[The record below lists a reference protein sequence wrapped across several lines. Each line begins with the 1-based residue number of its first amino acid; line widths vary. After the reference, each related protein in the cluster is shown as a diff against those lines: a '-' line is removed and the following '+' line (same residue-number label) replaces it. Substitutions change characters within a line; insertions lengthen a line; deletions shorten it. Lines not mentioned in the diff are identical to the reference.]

1 MRAQAAV
8 DYFTIV
14 SVALLILIPLSLYV
28 NQLLSGYRDD
38 TRISLARDIVK
49 KLGESADWVYSQGP
63 PAKLTLENIYIPER
77 IEETSLDNNM
87 ILFRIKTSA
96 GISDVYY
103 ETVPPLDGSIPS
115 KAGYY
120 QISLTAYENN
130 VTINVV

>member
-14 SVALLILIPLSLYV
+14 SVALLILIPLILYI
-28 NQLLSGYRDD
+28 NQLLTGYRDD
-38 TRISLARDIVK
+38 IRVSLAEDTVN
-49 KLGESADWVYSQGP
+49 KLGESVDWVYSQGP
-63 PAKLTLENIYIPER
+63 PAKLTLENIFIPEG

-96 GISDVYY
+96 GIPDVYY
-103 ETVPPLDGSIPS
+103 ETVPSLDGSIPS
-115 KAGYY
+115 KSGYY

-130 VTINVV
+130 VTINVI